1 MATGTGSTGTLAAS
15 SAAASLHGMAQLRP
29 PPAFDFD
36 NPSSW
41 PSWLLQYE
49 DYSFATGLYA
59 APTEVQVRSM
69 LYCMGPQAR
78 VVLASTTL
86 GDADLKDVVAVK
98 KAFNDHFVHPPNELY
113 ESARFHRRT
122 QQPGESA
129 DAFYTALRT
138 MVKRCNYSSSDIEE
152 RLVRDRFLVGLL
164 DRKLSDQLCRNSRL
178 TLHEALTH
186 VRQHEDA
193 DNERNARDSA
203 DSSTLAIDTARVR
216 TNVARVR
223 KEKPVS
229 ASPDRT
235 TQQLCPFGG
244 RTSHPR
250 ADCPARR
257 ASCNFCR
264 KSGHFENVCLKKK
277 RGSRKRTPK
286 PSASS
291 IELHAVAGERPNA
304 KFVEVFVDG
313 CPLSFKVD
321 SGAEVYIVPST
332 YVATLSWH
340 DKFTKQLL
348 YVLATKTVPLLGFP
362 AIQALGVCT
371 FVDQVSGT
379 PQPSGDLRLDPSLFR
394 GLQTLVSN
402 CPTCA
407 ETRVQCS
414 EPMLPSVTPTRPWEE
429 VGVDLFHLNGQD
441 YVLLVDYPSR
451 FPEVISLRST
461 SAPAVINVIKSVF
474 ARHGIPRLVR
484 SDNGSQFAAREF
496 SAFADS
502 YGFRHVTSSPHFPQS
517 NGEVERMVRTVKD
530 LLHKADDPYLA
541 LLAYRDTPGV
551 NGVSPAQLLMGR
563 RLQTR
568 VPKASHQLEPTWSLL
583 GVIKITAGA
592 KHLTSTE
599 DTRLMNCGLFR
610 QANRSGCGTSPPPRS
625 SWGQHN
631 ALAPTWWR
639 LPQVYSSATGCT

>member
-1 MATGTGSTGTLAAS
+1 MATGTGSTRTLAAS
-15 SAAASLHGMAQLRP
+15 TAAASLHGMAQLRP

-36 NPSSW
+36 KPSSW
-41 PSWLLQYE
+41 PTWLLQYE

-86 GDADLKDVVAVK
+86 GDADLKDVVTVK

-138 MVKRCNYSSSDIEE
+138 MVKRCNYSSPDIQE

-164 DRKLSDQLCRNSRL
+164 DRKLSDQLCRNQRL

-193 DNERNARDSA
+193 DNERKAPDSA
-203 DSSTLAIDTARVR
+203 DSSTLAINAARVR
-216 TNVARVR
+216 TNVARIR
-223 KEKPVS
+223 KEKAAS

-235 TQQLCPFGG
+235 TQQLCPFCG

-304 KFVEVFVDG
+304 KFVEVLVDG
-313 CPLSFKVD
+313 CPLSFEVD
-321 SGAEVYIVPST
+321 SGAEVSI
-332 YVATLSWH
+332 
-340 DKFTKQLL
+340 LL

-379 PQPSGDLRLDPSLFR
+379 PQPSGDFRLDSSLFR
-394 GLQTLVSN
+394 GLGSLPEAYTIRLQPNATPFCLSVSRRL
-402 CPTCA
+402 PLPLRDIVKTELDKLEA
-407 ETRVQCS
+407 EGVIRRVD
-414 EPMLPSVTPTRPWEE
+414 TPTDWCAGLVVVPKVSGGYRLC
-429 VGVDLFHLNGQD
+429 VDLTRLNKVIPRERHVLPTVEQCLGLLGEATVFSKLDATSSFHQVKL
-441 YVLLVDYPSR
+441 S
-451 FPEVISLRST
+451 PELQEYTTFITPFGRYCFIRLPFGIA
-461 SAPAVINVIKSVF
+461 SAPEYFQRQMS
-474 ARHGIPRLVR
+474 
-484 SDNGSQFAAREF
+484 GS
-496 SAFADS
+496 S
-502 YGFRHVTSSPHFPQS
+502 
-517 NGEVERMVRTVKD
+517 
-530 LLHKADDPYLA
+530 KAK
-541 LLAYRDTPGV
+541 
-551 NGVSPAQLLMGR
+551 
-563 RLQTR
+563 R
-568 VPKASHQLEPTWSLL
+568 VW
-583 GVIKITAGA
+583 
-592 KHLTSTE
+592 
-599 DTRLMNCGLFR
+599 
-610 QANRSGCGTSPPPRS
+610 
-625 SWGQHN
+625 
-631 ALAPTWWR
+631 
-639 LPQVYSSATGCT
+639 